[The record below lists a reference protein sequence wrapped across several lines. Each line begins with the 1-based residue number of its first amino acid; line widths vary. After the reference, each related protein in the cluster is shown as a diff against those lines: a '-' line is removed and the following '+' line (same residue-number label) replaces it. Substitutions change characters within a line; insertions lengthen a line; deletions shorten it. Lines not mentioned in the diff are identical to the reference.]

1 MSTKHKPE
9 SIPDWNQGPELFE
22 RWARLM
28 NKMSRSESL
37 PLDFGTGNL
46 LFPSEIHTL
55 CVIGTKPGI
64 RITDVSVRLG
74 VTKGAVS
81 KIAKKMEEKGLIE
94 KYQEPEND
102 KEILL
107 RLTLTGRRA
116 YLGHEE
122 HHKKMFG
129 RIIREM
135 EKLTREQAAFLLRF
149 LQLMEEVID
158 TCLLEKESIKGT
170 DNTKKETYDGQS

>member
-1 MSTKHKPE
+1 MPTKHKTE
-9 SIPDWNQGPELFE
+9 FIPDRHQGPELIE

-55 CVIGTKPGI
+55 CVIGTEPGI
-64 RITDVSVRLG
+64 RITDLSVRLG

-94 KYQEPEND
+94 KYQEPGND

-107 RLTLTGRRA
+107 RLTLTGRKA
-116 YLGHEE
+116 YGGHEE

-135 EKLTREQAAFLLRF
+135 ENLTREQAAFLFRF

-170 DNTKKETYDGQS
+170 GNTKEETYDGQS

>member
-1 MSTKHKPE
+1 MSTKKMTDSMQDRH
-9 SIPDWNQGPELFE
+9 QGPELFE
-22 RWARLM
+22 HWARIM

-37 PLDFGTGNL
+37 PRDFGTGNL

-55 CVIGTKPGI
+55 CVIGAMPGI
-64 RITDVSVRLG
+64 KITDLSVRLG

-94 KYQEPEND
+94 KYQEPGND

-107 RLTLTGRRA
+107 RLTRMGKKA

-122 HHKKMFG
+122 YHKKAFG
-129 RIIREM
+129 RIITELG
-135 EKLTREQAAFLLRF
+135 KLTREQAAFLFRF
-149 LQLMEEVID
+149 LGMVEDVID

-170 DNTKKETYDGQS
+170 DTTLEKTP

>member
-1 MSTKHKPE
+1 MSTKKKE
-9 SIPDWNQGPELFE
+9 SVQEQYQGSDLFE
-22 RWARLM
+22 RWARIM

-37 PLDFGTGNL
+37 PRNFGTGDL

-55 CVIGTKPGI
+55 CVIGSLPGI
-64 RITDVSVRLG
+64 RITSLSVRLG

-94 KYQEPEND
+94 KYQEHGNE

-107 RLTLTGRRA
+107 RLTLRGKKA

-122 HHKKMFG
+122 YHKKAFG
-129 RIIREM
+129 QIIKEM
-135 EKLTREQAAFLLRF
+135 EKLTREQAVFLFRF
-149 LQLMEEVID
+149 LGMMEKVID
-158 TCLLEKESIKGT
+158 TCLLEKALAKET
-170 DNTKKETYDGQS
+170 DNKYQGTP

>member
-1 MSTKHKPE
+1 LSTKYKPE
-9 SIPDWNQGPELFE
+9 SIPDRNQGPELFE

-107 RLTLTGRRA
+107 RLTLTGKKA

-122 HHKKMFG
+122 YHKKVFG

-135 EKLTREQAAFLLRF
+135 EKLTREQAAFLFRF
-149 LQLMEEVID
+149 LKMMEESID
-158 TCLLEKESIKGT
+158 TCLLEKESFKRIDDTRG
-170 DNTKKETYDGQS
+170 ETHDRQS